1 MSDPLSR
8 LGLAELLAASGALA
22 SLRDRTGRFTWASPS
37 YRELIGAGEAE
48 IAGRTLADWLG
59 PELAAPV
66 DAEDERVW
74 RTGEPVRWRPS
85 DPVPTALPGRSGRQ
99 VWLAGH
105 KLLLHPADGEP
116 LLGMVAVDVGDWL
129 ADRAALAAAEQR
141 LAQFVAHVP
150 VLAMITDAQHRYV
163 WFGDA
168 GHRLLDRP
176 VGEVVGRTV
185 PEVLPP
191 DLAEQS
197 VEQNAAVLLSG
208 AARQVR
214 MRTEQ
219 DGREIEWSGYRFPL
233 PQPQGPPHVGT
244 ILFDVTEFRTAQR
257 DAALWRNRFLA
268 LLDRI
273 SVPAAVCLPDG
284 TLSMLN
290 PEFAA
295 LLGSSPGR
303 LHGTVL
309 TTLMQARDQEKHDR
323 LMREFASG
331 ARGRRRLAVR
341 WKPRRGSV
349 ERTGE
354 LTLQLVKDVETG
366 LLLTL
371 AADPEQP
378 PPAEVSPEISSR
390 EAEII
395 TRVAAG
401 DTTAAIAAAVGLTP
415 DGVTYHVTRLC
426 QRFDAANRTA
436 LVARAY
442 ATGVLDAS
450 VWPPALREN
459 GVAHA

>member
-22 SLRDRTGRFTWASPS
+22 ALRDRAGRFTWASPS
-37 YRELIGAGEAE
+37 YLDLIGATADRV
-48 IAGRTLADWLG
+48 AGSTLADWIG

-74 RTGEPVRWRPS
+74 RTGEPLRWRPS
-85 DPVPTALPGRSGRQ
+85 DPAPTALPGGAGRQ

-129 ADRAALAAAEQR
+129 ADRTALAVAEQR
-141 LAQFVAHVP
+141 LAQFVAHAP
-150 VLAMITDAQHRYV
+150 VLAMITDERHRYV
-163 WFGDA
+163 WFGEA
-168 GHRLLDRP
+168 GHRLLRRP
-176 VGEVVGRTV
+176 LGEVVGRTV

-191 DLAEQS
+191 ELAEQS

-208 AARQVR
+208 TGRQVR
-214 MRTEQ
+214 LRTEL
-219 DGREIEWSGYRFPL
+219 DGREVEWSGYRFPL
-233 PQPQGPPHVGT
+233 PQPDGTWHVGT
-244 ILFDVTEFRTAQR
+244 ILFDVTEFRAAQR
-257 DAALWRNRFLA
+257 EVALWRNRFLT

-273 SVPAAVCLPDG
+273 SVPTAVCLPDG
-284 TLSMLN
+284 RLSMLN

-303 LHGTVL
+303 LHGTLL
-309 TTLMQARDQEKHDR
+309 TSLMQARDQEKHDR
-323 LMREFASG
+323 LMREFSSG
-331 ARGRRRLAVR
+331 KRGKRTLAVR
-341 WKPRRGSV
+341 WRPRRAER

-354 LTLQLVKDVETG
+354 LTIQLVKDVETG

-378 PPAEVSPEISSR
+378 EPAVRPPEISIR

-401 DTTAAIAAAVGLTP
+401 DTTAAIAAAIGLTP

-426 QRFDAANRTA
+426 QRFGAANRTA

-442 ATGVLDAS
+442 VTGVLDAS
-450 VWPPALREN
+450 AWPPVWRRN
-459 GVAHA
+459 GAPYA